1 MDSGIS
7 SYQID
12 LGQGPAP
19 LFYIFGLSDL
29 DRLAGQETTSMSR
42 FIQEDLYSFDLIKD
56 HDSVTGFPLTGLG
69 KAGGS
74 YYQSFMSQTNRL
86 EFFYQK
92 IIP

>member
-1 MDSGIS
+1 MS

-19 LFYIFGLSDL
+19 LFYIFGVSEL
-29 DRLAGQETTSMSR
+29 DRLAGQETTSMTR
-42 FIQEDLYSFDLIKD
+42 FVQDDLYSLDLIKD

-74 YYQSFMSQTNRL
+74 YYQSFMGQTNR
-86 EFFYQK
+86 
-92 IIP
+92 